1 MLYIPFPDYL
11 TTIHSMGDYYE
22 ALKLYYEFKI
32 TLAKIYLEK
41 NHEEVDDVDE
51 DELNNILKQYN

>member
-1 MLYIPFPDYL
+1 
-11 TTIHSMGDYYE
+11 MGDYYE